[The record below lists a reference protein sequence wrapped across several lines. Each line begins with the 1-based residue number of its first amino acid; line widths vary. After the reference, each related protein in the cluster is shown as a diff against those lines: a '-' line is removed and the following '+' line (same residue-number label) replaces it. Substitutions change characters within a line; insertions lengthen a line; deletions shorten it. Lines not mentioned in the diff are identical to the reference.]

1 VRHVRAT
8 AALVVLLLVPAAAR
22 AESRACLDRASP
34 RWVGRTQL
42 GLSLVPF
49 GAEVQA
55 RVAACMPLYPRAGDW
70 FDLAMLEV
78 GAMTAISP
86 VYAAGGGYV
95 TLTPSNVLAVR
106 FEALGIGYWPLPL
119 EGAGYYALPT
129 ADTPRDPAT
138 TLAVER
144 GGAATGF
151 TLRVLTTLQ
160 ANIDVG
166 PLAVLVQ
173 NTSMAEHTE
182 IGSGAYFVNLQIDHT
197 QRRDDLVFGNDAV
210 LALEI
215 PSWLTRGPVIRVGGY
230 DSFRAVVASGSEGNQ
245 AGGLAV
251 LGWSHPLADLHW
263 LEVGLRAGGYTDH
276 PLRTGELTVAAWCA
290 LELDLGDVAPGQRP
304 E

>member
-1 VRHVRAT
+1 MRVAT
-8 AALVVLLLVPAAAR
+8 ALFVVLFHLLPGAAR
-22 AESRACLDRASP
+22 AESRACVDRASP
-34 RWVGRTQL
+34 RWVGRTML
-42 GLSLVPF
+42 GLSVVPF

-55 RVAACMPLYPRAGDW
+55 RVAACRPLYPRAGDW

-78 GAMTAISP
+78 GAMTSVSP

-95 TLTPSNVLAVR
+95 TFTPTNLVAFR
-106 FEALGIGYWPLPL
+106 FEALGVGYWPLPL

-160 ANIDVG
+160 ANIPLG

-182 IGSGAYFVNLQIDHT
+182 IGEGAYFVNVQIDHT

-210 LALEI
+210 LVLEI
-215 PSWLTRGPVIRVGGY
+215 PSWLTTGPVIRFGAY
-230 DSFRAVVASGSEGNQ
+230 DSFRHVLATGSEGNQ

-251 LGWSHPLADLHW
+251 LGWSRPLPELHW
-263 LEVGLRAGGYTDH
+263 LEVGVRAGAYTSH
-276 PLRTGELTVAAWCA
+276 PLRTGELTIAAWCA
-290 LELDLGDVAPGQRP
+290 IEWDFGGV
-304 E
+304 